1 MAIRPDEIIKLR
13 NEGMEYALRIARDQ
27 GIDVLAEEVKKR
39 GYYRCTV
46 KFTPEELNMS
56 EQNISDRIYNNMLT
70 IWYAVFRDKLGF
82 GGKRLTQLK
91 QWYDEK
97 VYGVALKDDMG
108 HHWARFEDYAREAN
122 EMFGLG
128 IDLDRILETQGI
140 QDERDIYDGTW
151 IRADTAVE
159 RLKEL
164 GFEDA
169 AEALRYE
176 VYERK

>member
-1 MAIRPDEIIKLR
+1 
-13 NEGMEYALRIARDQ
+13 
-27 GIDVLAEEVKKR
+27 
-39 GYYRCTV
+39 
-46 KFTPEELNMS
+46 
-56 EQNISDRIYNNMLT
+56 
-70 IWYAVFRDKLGF
+70 
-82 GGKRLTQLK
+82 
-91 QWYDEK
+91 
-97 VYGVALKDDMG
+97 MG